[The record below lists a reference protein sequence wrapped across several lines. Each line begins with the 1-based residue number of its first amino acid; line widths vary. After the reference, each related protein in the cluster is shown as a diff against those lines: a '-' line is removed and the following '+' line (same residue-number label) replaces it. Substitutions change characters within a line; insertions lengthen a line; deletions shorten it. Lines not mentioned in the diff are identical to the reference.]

1 MTSLSWNK
9 NEGKIKHRERRKRE
23 NETERREGVV
33 NKGVGGT
40 VFSLLFPKPDLR

>member
-40 VFSLLFPKPDLR
+40 DCLQPVVPKA